1 MTIFQPGI
9 LQKIPPLSRYLE
21 FKAIPD
27 KDIMPSLRKISE
39 LSGMENLVIG
49 FGYGL
54 VQMSESQITN
64 LRSFPSLTGAG
75 CEIPSTQAD
84 IWCWIRGDDRGQIL
98 HDARKF
104 TALIE
109 PAFKCVSNIDGFR
122 YSRGLDLTHYE
133 DGTENPVDNA
143 AIATAIVKGVD
154 PKLDGSSFVA
164 IQNWVHDL
172 DYFEQLK
179 QDDKDNIIGRRMVSN
194 EEFKGSPLS
203 AHVKRTAQESF
214 EPEAFVLRRSMP
226 WANEKGEG
234 LHFVAFGS
242 SFDAFEAQLK
252 RMIGLDDGII
262 DGLFRFSTP
271 VTGGYYWCPPY
282 VDGRLNLSALGI

>member
-1 MTIFQPGI
+1 M
-9 LQKIPPLSRYLE
+9 
-21 FKAIPD
+21 
-27 KDIMPSLRKISE
+27 
-39 LSGMENLVIG
+39 
-49 FGYGL
+49 
-54 VQMSESQITN
+54 
-64 LRSFPSLTGAG
+64 
-75 CEIPSTQAD
+75 
-84 IWCWIRGDDRGQIL
+84 
-98 HDARKF
+98 
-104 TALIE
+104 IE

-262 DGLFRFSTP
+262 DGLFRFSTL